1 MENNSTYHSELIV
14 KYLAGEITEE
24 ETLVLKGWMQSDPQN
39 QKLFEEYRNTWL
51 AIEYTKIDSSV
62 VVDEEWSKLKLKI
75 TSGQADKRT
84 SGQKVGSRQSAVS
97 SQDRKPRT
105 SKTGFITLPL
115 FNYNRKTSIS
125 QWAIRIAAVLILVA
139 IPAFLLFRYFNNS
152 GNKVITAQNQIVI
165 TNLPDGTSVSLN
177 SGSTIEFS
185 ENFKGNR
192 REVKL
197 TGEAWFSVKHDDK
210 SKFVIINGNARIE
223 DIGTSFYVNTNKS
236 VGQMEVILS
245 EGKATVYLNDN
256 PSGQVDIT
264 PGERAD
270 IWLKG
275 NKIIKSINQDENY
288 MAWKTKRFVFSNNT
302 LIEVV
307 ALLNKV
313 YHSDIRLSGNNLNNC
328 RLTAIFDNQSLESVL
343 NVIKSTL
350 DVSIISNG
358 STIEISGDKCDL

>member
-1 MENNSTYHSELIV
+1 MENNSTYHSELII
-14 KYLAGEITEE
+14 KYLAGEVTKEE
-24 ETLVLKGWMQSDPQN
+24 IRVLKVWLHSDPEHKN
-39 QKLFEEYRNTWL
+39 LFEEYRNTWL
-51 AIEYTKIDSSV
+51 AIEHSKIDSTV

-75 TSGQADKRT
+75 TGGQEDRRT
-84 SGQKVGSRQSAVS
+84 ESTKHKVRSTNPVFHWAV
-97 SQDRKPRT
+97 
-105 SKTGFITLPL
+105 
-115 FNYNRKTSIS
+115 
-125 QWAIRIAAVLILVA
+125 RIAAVLLVVA
-139 IPAFLLFRYFNNS
+139 IPTFLLFRYFNNS
-152 GNKVITAQNQIVI
+152 GKKVITAQNQIVVTI
-165 TNLPDGTSVSLN
+165 LPDGTSVSLN
-177 SGSTIEFS
+177 NGSTIEFS

-197 TGEAWFSVKHDDK
+197 SGEACFSVKHDDK

-236 VGQMEVILS
+236 VGHTEVILS
-245 EGKATVYLNDN
+245 EGKAVVYFNDN

-264 PGERAD
+264 PGERVD
-270 IWLKG
+270 IWLTG
-275 NKIIKSINQDENY
+275 NKIIKSINQDGNY
-288 MAWKTKRFVFSNNT
+288 MAWKTKRIVFSNNT

-313 YHSDIRLSGNNLNNC
+313 YHSNICLSGNNINNC

-350 DVSIISNG
+350 DVSVISNG